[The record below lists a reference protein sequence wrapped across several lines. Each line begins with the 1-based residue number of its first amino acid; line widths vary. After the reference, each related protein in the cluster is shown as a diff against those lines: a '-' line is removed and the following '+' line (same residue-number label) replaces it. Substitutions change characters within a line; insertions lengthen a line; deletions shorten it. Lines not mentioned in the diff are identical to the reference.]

1 MMPTHG
7 PQIVWR
13 TDQPTRRP
21 PARSFLPLLRA
32 AVAARPDRPDL
43 LRDLTVALRDDRRWA
58 EIHDLLSPLAE
69 KGGLTPALACELAQ
83 AAIACDQPDLAL
95 RVLAP
100 EIAGTAR
107 DARRQR
113 VLALYALNRIDEART
128 AAAQVLDENPSDS
141 MVLGAFANDC
151 LTHGAAEDL
160 AGLCRGAIDGGVGST
175 LHLAYLSA
183 ALSLAGRTSD
193 VVRLIDPEYLCR
205 RIELD
210 SGLIDNEELTQA
222 ILTHPALAPSPE
234 TKPTYGRNLRL
245 EGLASVEHPAIRNLL
260 AVVRR
265 QVDDYLAERL
275 NAPHPL
281 IAHRPQTARLQ
292 GWALVLSDDGHEE
305 THIHPQGWLT
315 VVYYARVP
323 TSETRG
329 AEREAPRPGSLA
341 FGPWPRFIGESVPDF
356 PRWRVEPQDGTL
368 LIFPSFLGHGTI
380 PTGVGEPR
388 ICVALDVL
396 PCDQAPTP

>member
-13 TDQPTRRP
+13 TDPPTRRP
-21 PARSFLPLLRA
+21 PARSFLPLLRV
-32 AVAARPDRPDL
+32 AVASRPDRPDL
-43 LRDLTVALRDDRRWA
+43 LRDLAVALRDDRRWV
-58 EIHDLLSPLAE
+58 EIRDLLSPLAE
-69 KGGLTPALACELAQ
+69 TCGLTPALACELAQ

-95 RVLAP
+95 RVLTP
-100 EIAGTAR
+100 EIAENAPE
-107 DARRQR
+107 ARRQR

-128 AAAQVLDENPSDS
+128 AAAQVLGETPSDNA
-141 MVLGAFANDC
+141 VLGAFANDC
-151 LTHGAAEDL
+151 LTRGGAEEL
-160 AGLCRGAIDGGVGST
+160 ATLCQRTIDDGVGSS

-193 VVRLIDPEYLCR
+193 TVRLIDPDYWCR
-205 RIELD
+205 RIELE
-210 SGLIDNEELTQA
+210 SGLIDNEELAEA

-234 TKPTYGRNLRL
+234 STPTYGRNLRL
-245 EGLASVEHPAIRNLL
+245 EGLADVEHPAIRNLL

-275 NAPHPL
+275 NAQHPL
-281 IAHRPQTARLQ
+281 IAHRPRTAWLQ

-323 TSETRG
+323 ASGTQG
-329 AEREAPRPGSLA
+329 AERDGPPPGSLA
-341 FGPWPRFIGESVPDF
+341 FGPWPPSIETSLPDF
-356 PRWRVEPQDGTL
+356 PRWHVEPRGGTL

-388 ICVALDVL
+388 ICVALDAL